1 MNIDI
6 LTTSDTTV
14 VLYFFLFLFK
24 FLLAIT
30 PPIPNNFFVNFDVFI
45 FLVFIFISSVPRI
58 ASIGGILD
66 AFIAGIKHDKNIVM
80 PEITTEI
87 KIAIP
92 GTSYTNDVPSIM
104 STNNKFTIHSK
115 IIIATI
121 PNKIPSGIAII
132 PIYNPSSKTLLFI
145 CFLVAPTDASIPYCF
160 VFSDTEIL
168 KLFLITNTL
177 LTTIITII
185 TLAIPYRTP
194 KVLSLRT
201 PSNLNKSALTSTS
214 ISFLVSAS
222 IVFFI

>member
-24 FLLAIT
+24 FFLAIT

-87 KIAIP
+87 TIAI
-92 GTSYTNDVPSIM
+92 SWY
-104 STNNKFTIHSK
+104 
-115 IIIATI
+115 IIY
-121 PNKIPSGIAII
+121 K
-132 PIYNPSSKTLLFI
+132 
-145 CFLVAPTDASIPYCF
+145 
-160 VFSDTEIL
+160 
-168 KLFLITNTL
+168 
-177 LTTIITII
+177 
-185 TLAIPYRTP
+185 
-194 KVLSLRT
+194 
-201 PSNLNKSALTSTS
+201 
-214 ISFLVSAS
+214 
-222 IVFFI
+222 

>member
-80 PEITTEI
+80 PEITT
-87 KIAIP
+87 
-92 GTSYTNDVPSIM
+92 
-104 STNNKFTIHSK
+104 
-115 IIIATI
+115 
-121 PNKIPSGIAII
+121 
-132 PIYNPSSKTLLFI
+132 
-145 CFLVAPTDASIPYCF
+145 
-160 VFSDTEIL
+160 
-168 KLFLITNTL
+168 
-177 LTTIITII
+177 
-185 TLAIPYRTP
+185 
-194 KVLSLRT
+194 
-201 PSNLNKSALTSTS
+201 
-214 ISFLVSAS
+214 
-222 IVFFI
+222 

>member
-1 MNIDI
+1 M
-6 LTTSDTTV
+6 

-30 PPIPNNFFVNFDVFI
+30 PPIPNNFFVNFDVLT
-45 FLVFIFISSVPRI
+45 FLDFIFISSVPRI
-58 ASIGGILD
+58 ASIGDILD
-66 AFIAGIKHDKNIVM
+66 AFIAGIKHDKNIVTV
-80 PEITTEI
+80 E
-87 KIAIP
+87 IAIEINIAAT

-115 IIIATI
+115 IIIAII

-132 PIYNPSSKTLLFI
+132 PIYKPSSKTLFLI

-160 VFSDTEIL
+160 VFSETEML

-185 TLAIPYRTP
+185 TPAIP
-194 KVLSLRT
+194 
-201 PSNLNKSALTSTS
+201 
-214 ISFLVSAS
+214 
-222 IVFFI
+222 